1 MSMDNE
7 GAGESRVMSWPC
19 FEGTAKRCWELC
31 RFLGVISHEQG
42 AFLLFKH

>member
-19 FEGTAKRCWELC
+19 FEGTAKQCWELC
-31 RFLGVISHEQG
+31 SEQVPWG
-42 AFLLFKH
+42 DLL